1 MPRHSRR
8 ISEDLHPTR
17 PVTGLCRVS
26 SGSQGNDT
34 IRRKGCHGKG
44 IAVAFLQ
51 NFGGS
56 KVKRDKGGMPDEPG
70 HRQKLRQAKSL
81 PQLTWCYGFGIW
93 LRTVCQSRGYERCPN
108 AFSGI
113 RKVLP
118 EEKRTD
124 SVFSNFLRA
133 VEVGSKIKREKGPA
147 SSRRPWV
154 RCRAMPD
161 PVLGLFGKIIPILRT
176 FSANLDRRR

>member
-1 MPRHSRR
+1 MTPQG
-8 ISEDLHPTR
+8 SE
-17 PVTGLCRVS
+17 
-26 SGSQGNDT
+26 
-34 IRRKGCHGKG
+34 CHGEE

-81 PQLTWCYGFGIW
+81 PQLTRCYGFGIW
-93 LRTVCQSRGYERCPN
+93 LRNVYQSKGKERRSN
-108 AFSGI
+108 TSSVI

-118 EEKRTD
+118 EEKRPD
-124 SVFSNFLRA
+124 SGFPNFLRTD
-133 VEVGSKIKREKGPA
+133 EVGSKIKREKGPA
-147 SSRRPWV
+147 SSRRPGV

-161 PVLGLFGKIIPILRT
+161 PVLALFRKIISILRT
-176 FSANLDRRR
+176 IPANLDRRQ

>member
-1 MPRHSRR
+1 MTPQG
-8 ISEDLHPTR
+8 SE
-17 PVTGLCRVS
+17 
-26 SGSQGNDT
+26 
-34 IRRKGCHGKG
+34 CHGKE

-81 PQLTWCYGFGIW
+81 PQLTRCYGFGIW
-93 LRTVCQSRGYERCPN
+93 LRNVYQSKGYERHPN
-108 AFSGI
+108 AFSVI

-118 EEKRTD
+118 EEKRPD
-124 SVFSNFLRA
+124 SGFPNFLRT

-147 SSRRPWV
+147 SSRRPGV
-154 RCRAMPD
+154 RCRAVPD
-161 PVLGLFGKIIPILRT
+161 PVLGMFQKIIPVVKT
-176 FSANLDRRR
+176 FSANLDRCR

>member
-1 MPRHSRR
+1 MTP
-8 ISEDLHPTR
+8 
-17 PVTGLCRVS
+17 
-26 SGSQGNDT
+26 QG
-34 IRRKGCHGKG
+34 IECHGKE

-70 HRQKLRQAKSL
+70 NRQKRRQAKAFRRL
-81 PQLTWCYGFGIW
+81 KRCYDFEKV
-93 LRTVCQSRGYERCPN
+93 LRSVCQSKEYERYPN

-113 RKVLP
+113 QKVLP
-118 EEKRTD
+118 EKKRPD
-124 SVFSNFLRA
+124 SGFPNFLRT

-147 SSRRPWV
+147 SSRRPGV

-161 PVLGLFGKIIPILRT
+161 PVLGMFREIIPVVKT
-176 FSANLDRRR
+176 FSAKLDRRR